1 MATFEATAETAA
13 KNLES
18 GRTLRELSDLFTPMA
33 IRVAITLRVAQKID
47 AGRLTAEALATDT
60 DTDADVLERVL
71 LHLVTVGVLTRN
83 ESGEFG
89 LTRIGEDMLVEN
101 GKAANPPWLDLNT
114 VAGRAE
120 LAFTRLLDV
129 ARTGEVAYLAQYG
142 TSFWDDLTRDPSS
155 GTDFDV
161 VMAGGMERRIR
172 EIAEA
177 YDWGSLGSVV
187 DVGGGN
193 GTLLTGLL
201 HAHPRLRGT
210 VLDRHAEPALRTFKH
225 AGLEER
231 ATATSGSFLEPL
243 PLGAGGYI
251 LSRIQSDW
259 NDADVRTI
267 LGHCCEAAGPHG
279 KVIIVDEFATE
290 EGVRCDSEDDLRMLV
305 YYGGKERTMEQVRT
319 LAADVGLSVES
330 LRTAADWTVMELV
343 PTGH

>member
-1 MATFEATAETAA
+1 MATFKATAETAA

-33 IRVAITLRVAQKID
+33 IRVAITLRIAQKIE
-47 AGRLTAEALATDT
+47 AGRLTSDMLAADT
-60 DTDADVLERVL
+60 NTDADILERVL
-71 LHLVTVGVLTRN
+71 RHLVTVGVLTQN
-83 ESGEFG
+83 ESGQFR

-101 GKAANPPWLDLNT
+101 GKAANPPWLDLET

-129 ARTGEVAYLAQYG
+129 VRTGEVAYSAQYG

-177 YDWGSLGSVV
+177 YNWGALESVI

-193 GTLLTGLL
+193 GTLLAGLL
-201 HAHPRLRGT
+201 NAHPTLRGT
-210 VLDRHAEPALRTFKH
+210 VLDRHSEPALRTFKD
-225 AGLEER
+225 AGLSER
-231 ATATSGSFLEPL
+231 ATALSGSFLEPL
-243 PLGAGGYI
+243 PSGAGGYI

-267 LGHCCEAAGPHG
+267 LVHCRAAAGLDG
-279 KVIIVDEFATE
+279 KVIIIDEFASE

-305 YYGGKERTMEQVRT
+305 YYGGKERTLEQVSA
-319 LAADVGLSVES
+319 LAADAGLSVES

-343 PTGH
+343 PTRH